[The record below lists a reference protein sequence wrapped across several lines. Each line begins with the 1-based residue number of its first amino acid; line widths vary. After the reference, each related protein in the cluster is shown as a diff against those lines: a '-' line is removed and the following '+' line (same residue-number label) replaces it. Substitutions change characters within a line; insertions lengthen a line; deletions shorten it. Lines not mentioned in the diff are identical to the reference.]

1 MECFHNFHALSKLL
15 TIFKKIICMRL
26 SIVLFLMLL
35 IGCSKP
41 VKKKW
46 VATAPSENRY
56 TQINRDSATVIPNGR
71 LLTPLGK
78 QITTAPHP
86 FGLTLSSDGSTII
99 TSNSGTGPF
108 SISIISD
115 YTSASPMVKQIPE
128 GGKTDEGLLEAV
140 FMGLAIS
147 PDNKQVYVAG
157 GQQNKVFIFDV
168 QSGKKLGEINC
179 NKTFDDEDYSD
190 GYIGDMVMTRDGSR
204 LYAVDQIGFRLITI
218 DTKTKTVISNTKT
231 GRNPFGIALSPDEKK
246 VYVANVGMFEYSYVK
261 TLDKSRLKETAL
273 KYPAF
278 AYGSDEMKKGIK
290 NDTMEVEGLGDMN
303 APESFSVWSFDVSQ
317 AQPTVISKT
326 KTGVLVGEEV
336 EGIPAVGGSSPN
348 SLVATDQFVF
358 VSNGN
363 NDNISIIN
371 AQSNQVESSIELR
384 LDARLGNLKGIIPF
398 GLALSP
404 DQKRLYVAEAGIN
417 AIGVIDIA
425 TRKVLGHLP
434 TGWFP
439 SKLKVTPDGKKL
451 IVANAKGYGSG
462 PNGGST
468 FKEGP
473 EGDYIGS
480 LMKGTVSIIDIPS
493 DAELTKHT
501 QQVIDNNFRF
511 QEVDSLKTESP
522 IKYIVFISKENRTY
536 DEVFGQ
542 LETGKGESALARY
555 GKNQTFSNRK
565 KTLTVE
571 HATVMPNHLALANQF
586 AISDNFYVDSDVS
599 ADGHRWL
606 ASTYPNE
613 WMETHH
619 PAAYGGQRE
628 LKEDSEA
635 PGRFGMTGASG
646 AIYPEEYNQ
655 HGSLWDHLVRNKKE
669 FYNFGFGVEFD
680 RGSFADSTFKYGGVR
695 YLVNYPLPGP
705 LYDRT
710 SRLFPT
716 FNMAIPD
723 QFRTDVF
730 IQEVKEK
737 YLDKN
742 VALPSLLTL
751 QLLNDH
757 GAGER
762 PEAGFAFNESYMADN
777 DLALGRVVEF
787 LSHTPYW
794 KNMMIIVTEDDAQGG
809 NDHVDAHRSL
819 LMVISPYAKKNFN
832 SHQHYSFGS
841 IFKTFWNV
849 LNLPCLNQYDFG
861 ATDLSDCISP
871 EPDFT
876 PYNALPVD
884 ARIFD
889 PQKALMPFD
898 EKFDWEAVLESPELD
913 DPDEIKKA
921 RKDDGRKKV
930 NH

>member
-1 MECFHNFHALSKLL
+1 
-15 TIFKKIICMRL
+15 MRL
-26 SIVLFLMLL
+26 QSILLFLLF
-35 IGCSKP
+35 ISCSHP
-41 VKKKW
+41 IKKKW
-46 VATAPSENRY
+46 IATAPAGNRY
-56 TQINRDSATVIPNGR
+56 THINHDSATVIPNGR
-71 LLTPLGK
+71 LLTPLGR
-78 QITTAPHP
+78 QITVAPHP
-86 FGLTLSSDGSTII
+86 FGLTLSPDGSTII

-115 YTSASPMVKQIPE
+115 YESDSHIVKQIPE
-128 GGKTDEGLLEAV
+128 GAKTDEGLLEAV

-147 PDNKQVYVAG
+147 PDNKLVYVAG
-157 GQQNKVFIFDV
+157 GQQNKVFIFDIN
-168 QSGKKLGEINC
+168 SGKKLGEINC

-190 GYIGDMVMTRDGSR
+190 GYIGDMVLSRDGSR
-204 LYAVDQIGFRLITI
+204 LYAVDQIGFRLIAI
-218 DTKTKTVISNTKT
+218 DTKTKMVISNTKT
-231 GRNPFGIALSPDEKK
+231 GRYPFGIALSPDEKK
-246 VYVANVGMFEYSYVK
+246 AYVANVGMFEYSYVK
-261 TLDKSRLKETAL
+261 TLDKSKLKETAL
-273 KYPAF
+273 RYPAF

-290 NDTMEVEGLGDMN
+290 NDTLEVEGLGDMN
-303 APESFSVWSFDVSQ
+303 APESFSVWGFDVST
-317 AQPTVISKT
+317 AKPKVMSKT

-348 SLVATDQFVF
+348 SLVATEKFVF

-371 AQSNQVESSIELR
+371 AESNQIESSIELK
-384 LDARLGNLKGIIPF
+384 LDRRLGHLKGVIPF

-417 AIGVIDIA
+417 AIAVIDIA

-468 FKEGP
+468 FKEGA

-493 DAELTKHT
+493 DAELAQHT
-501 QQVIDNNFRF
+501 QRVIDNNFKF
-511 QEVDSLKTESP
+511 QQVDSLKMESP

-542 LETGKGESALARY
+542 LKNGKGESALARY
-555 GKNQTFSNRK
+555 GKNQTFSNRN

-571 HATVMPNHLALANQF
+571 NATVMPNHLALADRF
-586 AISDNFYVDSDVS
+586 SISDNFYVDADVS

-628 LKEDSEA
+628 LKEESEA
-635 PGRFGMTGASG
+635 PGRFGITGASG
-646 AIYPEEYNQ
+646 AIYPEDYNQ

-723 QFRTDVF
+723 QFRADVF
-730 IQEVKEK
+730 IKEIKEK
-737 YLDKN
+737 YIDKN
-742 VALPSLLTL
+742 RALPSLLTL

-794 KNMMIIVTEDDAQGG
+794 KNMLIIVTEDDAQGG

-819 LMVISPYAKKNFN
+819 LMVISPYAKRNFN

-849 LNLPCLNQYDFG
+849 LNLPYLNQYDFG
-861 ATDLSDCISP
+861 AADLSDCITH
-871 EPDFT
+871 EPNFA
-876 PYNALPVD
+876 PYNAVPVD
-884 ARIFD
+884 PRIFN
-889 PQKALMPFD
+889 PKKALMPFD